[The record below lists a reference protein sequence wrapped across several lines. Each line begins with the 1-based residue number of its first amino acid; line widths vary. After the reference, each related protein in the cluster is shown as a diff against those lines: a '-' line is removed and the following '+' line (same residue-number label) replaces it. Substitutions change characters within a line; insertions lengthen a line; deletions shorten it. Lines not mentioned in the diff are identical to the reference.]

1 MITSQKVGGI
11 GELTKF
17 EFQYLPRIGMMTELG
32 DYETNS
38 APNAQTPPRN
48 GQRPLWAVLLVGL
61 VGAVAVGK
69 YFAVGVDAGALSWLR
84 SVPHQVLS
92 TAMTQLEMVSGFGS

>member
-32 DYETNS
+32 DYEKDS

-48 GQRPLWAVLLVGL
+48 GQRPFWAVLLIGV

-69 YFAVGVDAGALSWLR
+69 YLGVGMDYGSLSSLR
-84 SVPHQVLS
+84 SVPRRALS
-92 TAMTQLEMVSGFGS
+92 MAMTHFEMVSGFGS